1 MTMRLKTLLSITL
14 VFVSAAAAQDP
25 KTFYEQLPTAQPTP
39 ALFQEMVSVSKQLAT
54 LPKSQV
60 QDLIPLVFAAIKSD
74 TDGMRNSAMGLHAIS
89 RRPDSSEVLK
99 PYLKDIAGLLTSP
112 NPAYKAMA
120 GVVLLNMNPQP
131 PEAADILLGFIN
143 GPTGA
148 INEKIDALT
157 ALTRLQKPL
166 KERVEVAAIQ
176 ILKQPMAPST
186 LGAAINAS
194 IYPGAPDAMVDA
206 IAEHLNHAD
215 WQVRMRSIFALR
227 AFGPG
232 AVGRYRGQLT
242 KMANDPKQPDAVKQ
256 FAQNTLDG
264 KDEKCLILQSNPPQ
278 FIPAPGCK
286 AN

>member
-1 MTMRLKTLLSITL
+1 MRLKTLLSITL
-14 VFVSAAAAQDP
+14 LFVSAAAAQDP

-143 GPTGA
+143 GPTGT

-157 ALTRLQKPL
+157 ALTRLSPETLPKAKIDAIAIPL
-166 KERVEVAAIQ
+166 
-176 ILKQPMAPST
+176 LKQPMAAST

-264 KDEKCLILQSNPPQ
+264 KAEKCLTLQSNPPQ
-278 FIPAPGCK
+278 LVPIPGCK